1 MRNTSFMRN
10 LLLLLFL
17 VGSLATAQAQSK
29 GYGDNDTITMPDGLA
44 KKSIKDRLHF
54 GVSMGSSVSFGSNQ
68 GASMGHFI
76 APTLSFQVT
85 DKFTVFGGVAL
96 QYNSLNNPY
105 TYNNP
110 ESGSSIML
118 MRPRMQTSMFVGG
131 EYAVNEKLT
140 LTGSVFANTASL
152 TVPGLNPQ
160 TYNLNNYG
168 VSGGFWYK
176 INDKASI
183 GAQVQISRGSM
194 PFNPYRSNTGFGN
207 NNFGTGFGS
216 GVNNPYAPIGTW

>member
-1 MRNTSFMRN
+1 MQNANYMRN

-17 VGSLATAQAQSK
+17 VGGLATAQAQSK
-29 GYGDNDTITMPDGLA
+29 GYTYNDTITMPDGLA
-44 KKSIKDRLHF
+44 KKPVKDRLHF
-54 GVSMGSSVSFGSNQ
+54 GVSMGTSVAFSRGQ
-68 GASMGHFI
+68 DAVMGHFI
-76 APTLSFQVT
+76 APTLSYQVN
-85 DKFTVFGGVAL
+85 DRFTVFGGVAL

-131 EYAVNEKLT
+131 EYAVNDKLT

-152 TVPGLNPQ
+152 QVPGLDPQ

-176 INDKASI
+176 VNDKASI
-183 GAQVQISRGSM
+183 GAQVQISRGNS
-194 PFNPYRSNTGFGN
+194 PFNPYQNNGFGN
-207 NNFGTGFGS
+207 NLFGGGFNGMDS
-216 GVNNPYAPIGTW
+216 PFAPIRRW